1 MHFNQLFIQTRRE
14 APADLDLRGQQMLV
28 RAGYVQPLPDGL
40 YALLPLGQRSLRRL
54 EERLERELDHLG
66 GVSVDLPLEDGPA
79 AVREITRSQLRS
91 YRQLPALLYSAGWR
105 REGIQRRGGGLLGAR
120 ISRVLESYTLERD
133 PARRDQLSAEI
144 SGSVLALL
152 GELGVGVLGG
162 EYLPGA
168 GVETGQAWLFAHA
181 SGEETLL
188 QCEECGYSVA
198 PSAARFLRPAALP
211 EAHAPLEPVA
221 TPNCKTIAALA
232 QMLGIP
238 ASRTAKAVFLTAEE
252 TRLVF
257 AVVRGDRDVNLA
269 ALQRMLGTDNL
280 RPATDEEIR
289 AVGAV
294 PGYASPV
301 ELRGARV
308 IVDREIPET
317 PNLVAGANQE
327 GFHLRNVNYGRDY
340 SAEQVAEIAQAFA
353 GDACPECG
361 EALVEVRGVQLAS
374 ALRFSPEFSAA
385 AGLGFIDETGK
396 NRPPLLETYRFDLTR
411 ALGCLAEACSDEKG
425 LRLPDAAAPFPIHI
439 VVLDT
444 KNAEVLAAARGLEAR
459 LLAAGIE
466 ALVDDRPDSPGV
478 KFNDA
483 DLIGLPVRL
492 TVSERA
498 LNQGGFELKRRD
510 EENKEIISGDKIVD
524 YGLTARHAVK

>member
-1 MHFNQLFIQTRRE
+1 MRFNQLFIQTRRE

-28 RAGYVQPLPDGL
+28 RAGYIQPLNEGL
-40 YALLPLGQRSLRRL
+40 TAFLPLGQRSLRRL
-54 EERLERELDHLG
+54 EERLERELDNLG
-66 GVSVDLPLEDGPA
+66 GVSVDLPLENGPA
-79 AVREITRSQLRS
+79 AVWEIARSHLRS
-91 YRQLPALLYSAGWR
+91 YRQLPALLYSAEWR
-105 REGIQRRGGGLLGAR
+105 RDETQLRGGGLLGAR
-120 ISRVLESYTLERD
+120 VSRVLESYTLERD
-133 PARRDQLSAEI
+133 PVRREQLSAEMA
-144 SGSVLALL
+144 GSFLGLL
-152 GELGVGVLGG
+152 RELGLAVLGG

-168 GVETGQAWLFAHA
+168 GVETGQAWLFPHP
-181 SGEETLL
+181 SGEDSLL
-188 QCEECGYSVA
+188 QCEECGYSA
-198 PSAARFLRPAALP
+198 TPSAARFLRPAALP
-211 EAHAPLEPVA
+211 EAPAPLEPIA

-232 QMLGIP
+232 QLLGIP
-238 ASRTAKAVFLTAEE
+238 ESHTAKAVFLTADE

-257 AVVRGDRDVNLA
+257 AVLRGDRGVNLA
-269 ALQRMLGTDNL
+269 ALRRLLGVDNL

-301 ELRGARV
+301 GLRGARL

-317 PNLVAGANQE
+317 SNLVAGANQE

-340 SAEQVAEIAQAFA
+340 SAEQVAEIAQACA

-361 EALVEVRGVQLAS
+361 DALVEVRGVQLAS
-374 ALRFSPEFSAA
+374 ALRFSPDYSAA

-396 NRPPLLETYRFDLTR
+396 SRPPLLETYHFDLSR

-425 LRLPDAAAPFPIHI
+425 LRLPDAAAPFLFHI
-439 VVLDT
+439 IVLDA
-444 KNAEVLAAARGLEAR
+444 KNAEVQASARDLEAR
-459 LLAAGIE
+459 LLAAGVE

-498 LNQGGFELKRRD
+498 LKQGGFELKRRGED
-510 EENKEIISGDKIVD
+510 TKSIIDLDQVIKVLG
-524 YGLTARHAVK
+524 

>member
-1 MHFNQLFIQTRRE
+1 MRFNQLFIQTRRE

-28 RAGYVQPLPDGL
+28 RAGYIQPLNEGL

-54 EERLERELDHLG
+54 EARLESELGNLG
-66 GVSVDLPLEDGPA
+66 GVSVDLPLENGTA
-79 AVREITRSQLRS
+79 AVREIARSHLRS
-91 YRQLPALLYSAGWR
+91 YRQLPVLLYSAGWR
-105 REGIQRRGGGLLGAR
+105 MDETQRRGGGLLGAR
-120 ISRVLESYTLERD
+120 ASRVLECYIMEHD
-133 PARRDQLSAEI
+133 PVRQEQLSAEI
-144 SGSVLALL
+144 AGSFLGLL
-152 GELGVGVLGG
+152 RELGLGVLGG
-162 EYLPGA
+162 EYLTGA
-168 GVETGQAWLFAHA
+168 GVETGQVWLFPHPA
-181 SGEETLL
+181 GEETLL
-188 QCEECGYSVA
+188 QCEECGYSAA
-198 PSAARFLRPAALP
+198 PSAARFQRPAAP
-211 EAHAPLEPVA
+211 AEALASLEPVD

-232 QMLGIP
+232 QLLGIP
-238 ASRTAKAVFLTAEE
+238 ESRTAKAVFLTAEE

-257 AVVRGDRDVNLA
+257 AMVRGDRDVNLA
-269 ALQRMLGTDNL
+269 ALRRILGADNL

-301 ELRGARV
+301 GLRGARV

-340 SAEQVAEIAQAFA
+340 TAERVAEIAQACA

-361 EALVEVRGVQLAS
+361 EALVEVRGVRLAS
-374 ALRFSPEFSAA
+374 AQRYSPEYSAA
-385 AGLGFIDETGK
+385 AGLGYIDDTGK
-396 NRPPLLETYRFDLTR
+396 NQPPLLESYRFDLTR
-411 ALGCLAEACSDEKG
+411 ALGCLAEACCDEKG

-439 VVLDT
+439 VVLDAR
-444 KNAEVLAAARGLEAR
+444 NAEVQAAARDLDAR
-459 LLAAGIE
+459 LLAAGVE

-498 LNQGGFELKRRD
+498 LKQGGFELKRRG
-510 EENKEIISGDKIVD
+510 EENKEIISGDRILE
-524 YGLTARHAVK
+524 YGSFARHAVK